1 MNYIINDN
9 KINLL
14 QYWLLNLKK
23 NINNEEILLITFRN
37 ISLEK
42 SFSLFSE
49 MQNMITSS
57 YIIKT
62 DQIINL
68 IDLEHINQIDDNK
81 NIILINMHSNDNINK
96 FENCNKKILH
106 IKFNLYNIRQLRKL
120 FNIIQNLELLNK
132 LQVEQ
137 SLDYLF
143 YIEKRDPLLL
153 MKQNSSSIINL
164 ISTFNFKIL
173 KSNKTVPDKLW
184 IDNITEETHILRLHK
199 ILTSQLAVAIYR
211 ASTLQFSDSST
222 KIGIF
227 YRKNLGV
234 KSKTIHLPDI
244 YNRKIKLNI
253 KIKGYNLNSIKTT
266 D

>member
-1 MNYIINDN
+1 MHYTNTV

-49 MQNMITSS
+49 LQDIITSL

-62 DQIINL
+62 EQIINL
-68 IDLEHINQIDDNK
+68 IDIEHINQIDDSK
-81 NIILINMHSNDNINK
+81 NIVLINMHSNNINK
-96 FENCNKKILH
+96 LENCSKKILH
-106 IKFNLYNIRQLRKL
+106 IKFSLYNIRQLNSL
-120 FNIIQNLELLNK
+120 LNIQNFKLLDK
-132 LQVEQ
+132 LQIEQ
-137 SLDYLF
+137 NLNYVF
-143 YIEKRDPLLL
+143 YIEKRDPFIM

-164 ISTFNFKIL
+164 INSFNYQIL
-173 KSNKTVPDKLW
+173 KSNKIIPDRLW
-184 IDNITEETHILRLHK
+184 IDKITEEIHILRLHN

-211 ASTLQFSDSST
+211 ASTLHFNDSTT

-244 YNRKIKLNI
+244 YNRKSNI
-253 KIKGYNLNSIKTT
+253 KIKGYNLKGMQKN
-266 D
+266 